1 MRGFFINQTPQG
13 VKGEKEV
20 LHMDQPNFDKNGK
33 TGHYIFR
40 RYITRNGV
48 RIYPRKGKAFKFW
61 VED

>member
-1 MRGFFINQTPQG
+1 MGKPCINT
-13 VKGEKEV
+13 
-20 LHMDQPNFDKNGK
+20 KNGK

-48 RIYPRKGKAFKFW
+48 RIYPQKGKAFRFW